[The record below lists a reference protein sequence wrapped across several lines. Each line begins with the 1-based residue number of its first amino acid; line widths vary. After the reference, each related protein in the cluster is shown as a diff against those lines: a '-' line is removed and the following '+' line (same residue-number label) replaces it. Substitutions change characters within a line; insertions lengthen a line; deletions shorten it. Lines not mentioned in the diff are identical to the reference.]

1 MMLDNLQQ
9 LLESRESEHL
19 EFKEAKS
26 SYEFEDLVKYCV
38 ALANEEGGRLVLGVT
53 DSLPRKVVG
62 SQAFPNID
70 QTKASLSDRLRL
82 RVNAEELQ
90 HPGGRVVVF
99 EVPSRPI
106 GMPAHYRGAYWMRSG
121 QSLVPMT
128 PEQLKRIFDEAGPDF
143 SAEIAPKATFED
155 LDPAAIARF
164 LDMWK
169 KKSGNSAL
177 ESLTDAQLLSDAE
190 LVNDGGITYAALI
203 LFGTKK
209 VLCRHLSQAE
219 VVFEYR
225 SSEASIPYQQRKE
238 FREGFFLFDG
248 ELWTTI
254 NLRNDVQHYQEGLF
268 VWDIPTFNEMVVLEA
283 ILNAVSHRDYRLH
296 GSVFVRQYPKRMRL

>member
-1 MMLDNLQQ
+1 
-9 LLESRESEHL
+9 
-19 EFKEAKS
+19 
-26 SYEFEDLVKYCV
+26 
-38 ALANEEGGRLVLGVT
+38 
-53 DSLPRKVVG
+53 
-62 SQAFPNID
+62 
-70 QTKASLSDRLRL
+70 
-82 RVNAEELQ
+82 
-90 HPGGRVVVF
+90 
-99 EVPSRPI
+99 
-106 GMPAHYRGAYWMRSG
+106 MRSG

-190 LVNDGGITYAALI
+190 LVNDGEITYAALI